1 MPVVTFIGLSSSLR
15 TNMSPQLIPNRFPRL
30 AYILFG
36 GILGIAMVATG
47 GASQAKS
54 GNSADSTQFSLSKE
68 NDGINHTM
76 DKPIELIKEA
86 LKAYSEINDYK
97 CTLFQVERFKG
108 KMQPEAVLSVQS
120 TTKPFQ
126 IHMKWME
133 PRASRGQEAIYIPQ
147 KDSQK
152 MRVKGAGFLGA
163 VGFITLDIKDPKAC
177 ANNRHTID
185 EAGLHNLIHR
195 LHDGW
200 IEDAK
205 RSDTQVLIST
215 KFCMEKE
222 CECVEL
228 THPENPEGYFLF
240 YKNVV
245 YFDKITKLPIK
256 IENYS
261 WPINGDPAPLE
272 ESYSYKDLVTNS
284 GLDLSVFQK

>member
-1 MPVVTFIGLSSSLR
+1 
-15 TNMSPQLIPNRFPRL
+15 MSPHLIPNRFPRL

-36 GILGIAMVATG
+36 GILGILIVATG
-47 GASQAKS
+47 SSSQAKS
-54 GNSADSTQFSLSKE
+54 GNPADSTQTVLTKV

-76 DKPIELIKEA
+76 DKPVELIKDA
-86 LKAYSEINDYK
+86 LQAYEKINDYK
-97 CTLFQVERFKG
+97 CTLFQLERFKG
-108 KMQPEAVLSVQS
+108 KLQAEAVLNVQA

-126 IHMKWME
+126 IHMKWVE
-133 PRASRGQEAIYIPQ
+133 PRASRGQEAIYSPG
-147 KDSQK
+147 KDAQK

-185 EAGLHNLIHR
+185 EAGLENLIRR

-205 RSDTQVLIST
+205 RSGTQVLVSQNI
-215 KFCMEKE
+215 CMDKE
-222 CECVEL
+222 CVCVEL
-228 THPENPEGYFLF
+228 THPDSQEGYFLF
-240 YKNVV
+240 YKNIV
-245 YFDKITKLPIK
+245 YFDKVTKLPLK

-261 WPINGDPAPLE
+261 WPKDGEAAPLE